1 MSGFIKCQYSFIRC
15 GSFAGLL
22 MAVGIKTK
30 SVGKL
35 IKITEFRYNC
45 SNSFIFT
52 FSFGYKFVVLIL
64 HHSKKFRLSSDNL
77 RSVWHIGK
85 HGFKI
90 AFNSFHKILLIYMWC
105 YYLRIK
111 CSITSLVKVHSS
123 QRAL

>member
-1 MSGFIKCQYSFIRC
+1 MSGLIKCQYSFIWC
-15 GSFAGLL
+15 VSFAGIV
-22 MAVGIKTK
+22 MGVGIKTK

-45 SNSFIFT
+45 SNSFVFT

-64 HHSKKFRLSSDNL
+64 HHSKKLRLSPDDFW
-77 RSVWHIGK
+77 SVWHIGK